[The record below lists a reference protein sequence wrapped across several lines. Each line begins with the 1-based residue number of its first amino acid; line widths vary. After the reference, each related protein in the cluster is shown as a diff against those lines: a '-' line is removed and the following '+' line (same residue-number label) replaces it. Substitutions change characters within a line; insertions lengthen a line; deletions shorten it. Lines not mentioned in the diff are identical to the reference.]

1 MNAREEFIHHVGGK
15 SVLCAQIQR
24 GNDYG
29 YYDNSDEGTS
39 VISATSVFNLTT
51 GWDSEDWNK
60 FLADLNFEYNCGY
73 GSQNLFGT
81 IWYVDG
87 TWSDRGEYDGSEWY
101 DYHVCPSIPKDLN
114 RLDKVRNQKLNQI
127 L

>member
-1 MNAREEFIHHVGGK
+1 MNAREEFINHVGVK

-24 GNDYG
+24 GNDY
-29 YYDNSDEGTS
+29 YDNSYGS
-39 VISATSVFNLTT
+39 PSVFNLTT

-60 FLADLNFEYNCGY
+60 FLSDLNFEYDCGY
-73 GSQNLFGT
+73 GGQNLFGT

-101 DYHVCPSIPKDLN
+101 DYHVCPPIPKDLN
-114 RLDKVRNQKLNQI
+114 RLDKVRDQKLNQI